1 MTIKNQGE
9 NITMSDQTKQYEVQ
23 VAVTY
28 YFIVEADSPEMA
40 EEIASYDYSDYSFTA
55 EIDSIDVAEMITD
68 EDEDESTDWV
78 YEDTY
83 H

>member
-9 NITMSDQTKQYEVQ
+9 KTAVSELETKQYEVQ

-28 YFIVEADSPEMA
+28 YFIVEADNAEQA

-55 EIDSIDVAEMITD
+55 EIDSIDVSELITEED
-68 EDEDESTDWV
+68 EEDESTD
-78 YEDTY
+78 
-83 H
+83 

>member
-28 YFIVEADSPEMA
+28 YFIVEAESPEQA

-68 EDEDESTDWV
+68 EDEDESTD
-78 YEDTY
+78 
-83 H
+83 

>member
-1 MTIKNQGE
+1 
-9 NITMSDQTKQYEVQ
+9 MSELETKQYEVQ

-55 EIDSIDVAEMITD
+55 EIDSIDVAELITD
-68 EDEDESTDWV
+68 EDAESTD
-78 YEDTY
+78 
-83 H
+83 

>member
-9 NITMSDQTKQYEVQ
+9 KTAVSELETKQYEVQ

-28 YFIVEADSPEMA
+28 YFIVEADSAEQA

-55 EIDSIDVAEMITD
+55 EIDSIDVSEMITEEEE
-68 EDEDESTDWV
+68 EDEETD
-78 YEDTY
+78 
-83 H
+83 

>member
-9 NITMSDQTKQYEVQ
+9 KTAVSELETKQYEVQ

-28 YFIVEADSPEMA
+28 YFIVEADNAEQA

-55 EIDSIDVAEMITD
+55 EIDSIDVSELITD
-68 EDEDESTDWV
+68 EEEDEDESTD
-78 YEDTY
+78 
-83 H
+83 

>member
-9 NITMSDQTKQYEVQ
+9 NITMSDLETKQYEVQ

-28 YFIVEADSPEMA
+28 YFIVEADSPEQA

-55 EIDSIDVAEMITD
+55 EIDSIDVAELITD
-68 EDEDESTDWV
+68 EDDESTD
-78 YEDTY
+78 
-83 H
+83 

>member
-9 NITMSDQTKQYEVQ
+9 KITVSELEPKQYEVQ

-28 YFIVEADSPEMA
+28 YFIVEADSPEQA

-55 EIDSIDVAEMITD
+55 EIDSIDVAELITE
-68 EDEDESTDWV
+68 EDEEDEETD
-78 YEDTY
+78 
-83 H
+83 

>member
-9 NITMSDQTKQYEVQ
+9 KTAVSELETKQYEVQ

-28 YFIVEADSPEMA
+28 YFIVEADNAEQA

-55 EIDSIDVAEMITD
+55 EIDSIDVSELITE
-68 EDEDESTDWV
+68 EDEEDETTD
-78 YEDTY
+78 
-83 H
+83 

>member
-9 NITMSDQTKQYEVQ
+9 KIAVSELETKQYEVQ

-40 EEIASYDYSDYSFTA
+40 EEIASYDYADDPVA
-55 EIDSIDVAEMITD
+55 VVIDSIDVYELTTD
-68 EDEDESTDWV
+68 KKESN
-78 YEDTY
+78 
-83 H
+83 

>member
-9 NITMSDQTKQYEVQ
+9 KITVSELEPKQYEVQ

-28 YFIVEADSPEMA
+28 YFIVEADSPEQA

-55 EIDSIDVAEMITD
+55 EIDSIDVAELITE
-68 EDEDESTDWV
+68 EDEEDEETDWV
-78 YEDTY
+78 Y
-83 H
+83 

>member
-9 NITMSDQTKQYEVQ
+9 KITVSELETKQYEVQ

-28 YFIVEADSPEMA
+28 YFIVEADSPEQA

-55 EIDSIDVAEMITD
+55 EIDSIDVSELLTD
-68 EDEDESTDWV
+68 EDEEDEETD
-78 YEDTY
+78 
-83 H
+83 

>member
-9 NITMSDQTKQYEVQ
+9 KTAVSELETKQYEVQ

-28 YFIVEADSPEMA
+28 YFIVEADSPEQA

-68 EDEDESTDWV
+68 EDEDESTD
-78 YEDTY
+78 
-83 H
+83 